1 MASLYHQEKLS
12 KNKFF
17 YDSRIDFELE
27 SRAAKL
33 FGLWAVRKLGLV
45 GENAEE
51 YARKVLDINIQ
62 AAGFDDIISKIAD
75 DLGANKINFS
85 KHLLEIEMEKA
96 LSIARAKKDYPAL
109 LDSQ

>member
-1 MASLYHQEKLS
+1 MANLYEQEKLS
-12 KNKFF
+12 EDKFF

-27 SRAAKL
+27 ARAAKL
-33 FGLWAVRKLGLV
+33 FGLWAAEKLGLT

-51 YARKVLDINIQ
+51 YARKILDINIQ
-62 AAGFDDIISKIAD
+62 AAGFEDIISRIAD
-75 DLGANKINFS
+75 DLGSNKINFS

-109 LDSQ
+109 LD